1 MIAYLVIPLVEVVFC
16 IALLVLLITSGM
28 RHVARKPFA
37 VFLSCMA
44 LWGFFIFMMRASSNL
59 TVALLWEKFVFFS
72 ILSAALFFYKFTI
85 SFTSARQ
92 QNKVLYSLYFIY
104 VAIMCLIPTGLVVSG
119 MQMMWYGKAP
129 IIGLFFFPYVLTVY
143 APLVLGL
150 ILLIKHYRRSRV
162 LNERIRDSYVM
173 AGLVV
178 MFIGGTTDYLP
189 ALGLSMYPLGII
201 GNILFCLLATI
212 AMLRYGLLEIKVVL
226 RKGAAYTII
235 SMFIVG
241 IFGSLIFLLSNV
253 FQELTSPVSLI
264 ITVFTVFIVAAAFQ
278 PFLSRVQRLVD
289 RWFFRQ
295 RYNHLQA
302 LERFTK
308 ETKDIIDLKQLSSS
322 LLSMIVRGMQSCGV
336 DLLLPS
342 SKTGDFITY
351 SCIGEKRKGQVS
363 FAANSLLT
371 MTMKYQDGP
380 IDGNDID
387 TIPSLRGISNKDRD
401 TLLRN
406 QIELLVPLKTKKQ
419 LTGMV
424 LLRSKQSGEPYS
436 AEERQLLQLVSNQA
450 AISIENARLY
460 EELRQQLISSSKLA
474 SLGELAANVAH
485 EVNNSLQ
492 SVINYGAILHEDM
505 EEDDLRKDDCK
516 AIETEALRARNIVE
530 SLLGIARQ
538 ERTEKIAVEINDLLH
553 SVSGLAEVR
562 AKARSISIIE
572 NYSRE
577 VPLVQGSAEQI
588 RQVFLNL
595 FTNAVDAMPDGGRIE
610 VKTSVENKHVIVT
623 VADTGVGIPSHI
635 ISKIFDPLF
644 TTKDSG
650 SGLGLTVSLS
660 IIRDHGGTIKVDSEE
675 GKGTEF
681 TVTLPRLE

>member
-16 IALLVLLITSGM
+16 IALLALLIISGM

-37 VFLSCMA
+37 FFLTCMA
-44 LWGFFIFMMRASSNL
+44 LWGFFIFMMRSSPNL
-59 TVALLWEKFVFFS
+59 PEALLWEKFVFFA

-92 QNKVLYSLYFIY
+92 QNKALYPLYFLY

-129 IIGLFFFPYVLTVY
+129 IIGPVFFPYVLTVY

-150 ILLIKHYRRSRV
+150 RLLIKHYRQSRV
-162 LNERIRDSYVM
+162 LNERIRDSYVI
-173 AGLVV
+173 AGMVV

-189 ALGLSMYPLGII
+189 ALGISMYPLGII

-253 FQELTSPVSLI
+253 FRELTSPVSLV
-264 ITVFTVFIVAAAFQ
+264 ITVLTVFVVAAAFQ
-278 PFLSRVQRLVD
+278 PLLSRVQRLVD

-295 RYNHLQA
+295 RYDHLQS

-322 LLSMIVRGMQSCGV
+322 LLSMIVRGMQSRGV

-342 SKTGDFITY
+342 SKTGNFVTY
-351 SCIGEKRKGQVS
+351 SCVGEKSRGQTS

-380 IDGNDID
+380 VDGNDID
-387 TIPSLRGISNKDRD
+387 TIPSLRGISNKDRE
-401 TLLRN
+401 TLVRN

-424 LLRSKQSGEPYS
+424 LLRAKQSGEPYS
-436 AEERQLLQLVSNQA
+436 TEERQLLQLVSNQA

-492 SVINYGAILHEDM
+492 SVINYGAILHQDM
-505 EEDDLRKDDCK
+505 EDGDLRKEDCK
-516 AIETEALRARNIVE
+516 AIEIEALRARNIVE

-538 ERTEKIAVEINDLLH
+538 ERTEKTAVEINDLLH

-562 AKARSISIIE
+562 AKGSIAIVE

-577 VPLVQGSAEQI
+577 VPLVQGSAEQL

-595 FTNAVDAMPDGGRIE
+595 FTNAADAMPDGGRIE
-610 VKTSVENKHVIVT
+610 VKTSVENRHIIVT

-635 ISKIFDPLF
+635 INKIFDPLF
-644 TTKDSG
+644 TTKDTG
-650 SGLGLTVSLS
+650 NGLGLTVSLS

>member
-1 MIAYLVIPLVEVVFC
+1 MIAYLVIPLIEVVFC
-16 IALLVLLITSGM
+16 IALLALLIISGM

-37 VFLSCMA
+37 FFLACMA
-44 LWGFFIFMMRASSNL
+44 LWGFFIFMMRSSPSL
-59 TVALLWEKFVFFS
+59 SEALLWEKFVFFA

-92 QNKVLYSLYFIY
+92 QNKALYPLYFLY

-129 IIGLFFFPYVLTVY
+129 IIGPFFPPYVLTVY

-150 ILLIKHYRRSRV
+150 ILLIKHSRQSRV
-162 LNERIRDSYVM
+162 LNERIRDSYVI
-173 AGLVV
+173 AGMVV

-189 ALGLSMYPLGII
+189 ALGISMYPLGII

-253 FQELTSPVSLI
+253 FRELTSPVSLV
-264 ITVFTVFIVAAAFQ
+264 ITVLTVFVVAAAFQ
-278 PFLSRVQRLVD
+278 PLLSRVQRLVD

-322 LLSMIVRGMQSCGV
+322 LLSMIIRGMQSRSV

-342 SKTGDFITY
+342 SKTGNFVTY
-351 SCIGEKRKGQVS
+351 SCVGEKSRGQMS

-380 IDGNDID
+380 VDGNDID
-387 TIPSLRGISNKDRD
+387 TIPSLRGISNKDRE
-401 TLLRN
+401 TLVRN

-424 LLRSKQSGEPYS
+424 LLRAKQSGEPYS
-436 AEERQLLQLVSNQA
+436 TEERQLLQLVSNQA

-492 SVINYGAILHEDM
+492 SVINYGAILHQDM
-505 EEDDLRKDDCK
+505 EDGDLRKEDCK
-516 AIETEALRARNIVE
+516 AIEIEALRARNIVE

-538 ERTEKIAVEINDLLH
+538 ERTEKTAVEINDLLH

-562 AKARSISIIE
+562 AKGSIAIVE

-577 VPLVQGSAEQI
+577 VPLVQGSAEQL

-595 FTNAVDAMPDGGRIE
+595 FTNAADAMPDGGRIE
-610 VKTSVENKHVIVT
+610 VKTSVENRHIIVT

-635 ISKIFDPLF
+635 INKIFDPLF
-644 TTKDSG
+644 TTKDKG

-660 IIRDHGGTIKVDSEE
+660 IIRDHGGTIEVDSEE

>member
-1 MIAYLVIPLVEVVFC
+1 
-16 IALLVLLITSGM
+16 
-28 RHVARKPFA
+28 
-37 VFLSCMA
+37 
-44 LWGFFIFMMRASSNL
+44 
-59 TVALLWEKFVFFS
+59 
-72 ILSAALFFYKFTI
+72 
-85 SFTSARQ
+85 
-92 QNKVLYSLYFIY
+92 
-104 VAIMCLIPTGLVVSG
+104 
-119 MQMMWYGKAP
+119 MMWYGKAP
-129 IIGLFFFPYVLTVY
+129 IIGPFFPPYVLTVY

-150 ILLIKHYRRSRV
+150 ILLIKHSRQSRV
-162 LNERIRDSYVM
+162 LNERIRDSYVI
-173 AGLVV
+173 AGMVV

-189 ALGLSMYPLGII
+189 ALGISMYPLGII

-253 FQELTSPVSLI
+253 FRELTSPVSLV
-264 ITVFTVFIVAAAFQ
+264 ITVLTVFVVAAAFQ
-278 PFLSRVQRLVD
+278 PLLSRVQRLVD

-322 LLSMIVRGMQSCGV
+322 LLSMIIRGMQSRSV

-342 SKTGDFITY
+342 SKTGNFVTY
-351 SCIGEKRKGQVS
+351 SCVGEKSRGQTS

-380 IDGNDID
+380 VDGNDID
-387 TIPSLRGISNKDRD
+387 TIPSLRGISNKDRE
-401 TLLRN
+401 TLVRN

-424 LLRSKQSGEPYS
+424 LLRAKQSGEPYS
-436 AEERQLLQLVSNQA
+436 TEERQLLQLVSNQA

-492 SVINYGAILHEDM
+492 SVINYGAILHQDM
-505 EEDDLRKDDCK
+505 EDGDLRKEDCK
-516 AIETEALRARNIVE
+516 AIEIEALRARNIVE

-538 ERTEKIAVEINDLLH
+538 ERTEKTAVEINDLLH

-562 AKARSISIIE
+562 AKGSIAIVE

-577 VPLVQGSAEQI
+577 VPLVQGSAEQL

-595 FTNAVDAMPDGGRIE
+595 FTNAADAMPDGGRIE
-610 VKTSVENKHVIVT
+610 VKTSVENRHIIVT

-635 ISKIFDPLF
+635 INKIFDPLF
-644 TTKDSG
+644 TTKDTG
-650 SGLGLTVSLS
+650 NGLGLTVSLS